1 MTASA
6 IASAI
11 PSGTPTLTPMLLSL
25 LDDDAGEADG
35 ANGIVDEDGDEDGS
49 ANAVRALEEE
59 GTADVGIEPEAVVAM
74 PCADTIAVETMFICA
89 MV

>member
-25 LDDDAGEADG
+25 LDAGAGESDG

-49 ANAVRALEEE
+49 ANAIRALEEDVE
-59 GTADVGIEPEAVVAM
+59 DVAIEADVATPWAE
-74 PCADTIAVETMFICA
+74 TIAVETMFICA